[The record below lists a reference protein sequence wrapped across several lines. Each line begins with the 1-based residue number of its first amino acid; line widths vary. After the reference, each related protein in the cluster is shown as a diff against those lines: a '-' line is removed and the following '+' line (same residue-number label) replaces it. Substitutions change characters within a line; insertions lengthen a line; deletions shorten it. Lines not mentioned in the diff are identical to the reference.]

1 MFESV
6 ILILILVGLY
16 NPSPIYFLLGFVNL
30 ILFFY
35 NYILSLD
42 LSLSASTIVIFLNKL
57 NNALLNPLIFLAL
70 FMLFSVKYYYTY
82 GTFNYKYLY
91 YIFVFSVPSLVELAQ
106 PNYFLYNLFI
116 SSFALTLTN
125 GLLIIHP
132 LLLYSFYVAVVYISI
147 WFPLL
152 IKTKKTNKI
161 LFYPYILP
169 YSQFYILGVGALFLG
184 AWWSHQE
191 LN

>member
-1 MFESV
+1 MFESI
-6 ILILILVGLY
+6 ILISILVGLY
-16 NPSPIYFLLGFVNL
+16 NPSPIYFLLCFTNL
-30 ILFFY
+30 MLFFY
-35 NYILSLD
+35 NYILSSD

-57 NNALLNPLIFLAL
+57 NNALLNPLIFLIL

-82 GTFNYKYLY
+82 GTFNHRYLY
-91 YIFVFSVPSLVELAQ
+91 YMFVFSVPSLVELAQ

-116 SSFALTLTN
+116 SNFASTLTN

-132 LLLYSFYVAVVYISI
+132 LLLYSFYVAVIYISI

-152 IKTKKTNKI
+152 IKTKNISKT
-161 LFYPYILP
+161 LPYPYILP
-169 YSQFYILGVGALFLG
+169 YGQFYMLGIGALFLG